1 MSLSRTKAQLLK
13 LLADQ
18 DSKVIALSGRWG
30 TGKTHLWGEVV
41 AASGDER
48 VKASLYVSLF
58 GLSSVDQIKR
68 KLIES
73 AAPGIEAHPNI
84 WEGAQKAVTA
94 GIKALSGF
102 HKGFEALN
110 DLNLLLLAPAMLG
123 EKVIV
128 IDDIERKHE
137 KLGIDEVMGFI
148 DEYTQR
154 HKSRFI
160 LILNSDQLAKKQV
173 WDTLR
178 EKVIDEEIRLTT
190 TPEEAFEIAA
200 ALSPSQYAKAI
211 KTASITCGL
220 TNIRIIRKVIKAANR
235 ILGNRD
241 LSSAIQ
247 ARVVPSIVLLSAIH
261 YKGLIEGPDFQFVL
275 GVGSASDW
283 AEFARDRDHEPT
295 EEEKLRSKWRMLVRE
310 LGILGCDEFEAM
322 VVHFL
327 ESGLFD
333 EADLVATIDRYI
345 AENQQMEAR
354 EKVSQFLF
362 KELWDHRISEDQI
375 IAEALELPKIA
386 GLLDPYAAT
395 QLQESLSE
403 YPNGADIGQDIID
416 RWIESFRANSPP
428 QVSDDNPFN
437 RPLHPSIKAAFA
449 AINAKAQ
456 DRLTV
461 VDACTTIIEQSGWG
475 AMEEVAM
482 RRTTV
487 ADFETAIREMDVDSL
502 RKFMRR
508 MIEMSL
514 QPQAYKQHFGDATD
528 RFVEACRLIA
538 NDQNSPRLARLI
550 RLLFAKTA
558 LAPRLEKQDGVEQP
572 TPAEGLPQ

>member
-41 AASGDER
+41 AASEDER

-190 TPEEAFEIAA
+190 TPEEAFEIAT
-200 ALSPSQYAKAI
+200 ALSPSQYAEAI

-235 ILGNRD
+235 ILGDRE

-416 RWIESFRANSPP
+416 RWIESFRANPPP

>member
-41 AASGDER
+41 AASEDER

-283 AEFARDRDHEPT
+283 SEFARDRDHEPT

-322 VVHFL
+322 VVQFL

-416 RWIESFRANSPP
+416 RWVESFRANPPP

-487 ADFETAIREMDVDSL
+487 ADFETAVREMDVDSL

-550 RLLFAKTA
+550 RLLFARTA

>member
-30 TGKTHLWGEVV
+30 TGKTHLWNEVV
-41 AASGDER
+41 AASEDDR
-48 VKASLYVSLF
+48 VNASLYVSLF

-73 AAPGIEAHPNI
+73 AAPGIETHPSI

-200 ALSPSQYAKAI
+200 ALSPSQYAEAI

-220 TNIRIIRKVIKAANR
+220 TNIRIIRKVIKAAHR
-235 ILGNRD
+235 ILGDRE

-275 GVGSASDW
+275 GVGSVSDW
-283 AEFARDRDHEPT
+283 AEFSRDSDHEPT
-295 EEEKLRSKWRMLVRE
+295 EDENLRSKWQMLIRE
-310 LGILGCDEFEAM
+310 LGVLGCDEFEAM
-322 VVHFL
+322 VVQFL

-333 EADLVATIDRYI
+333 EGDLIATIDRYV
-345 AENQQMEAR
+345 AENQQMEAK
-354 EKVSQFLF
+354 EKANQFLV
-362 KELWDHRISEDQI
+362 KELWNHRITEEQL
-375 IAEALELPKIA
+375 IAEAATLLDIA
-386 GLLDPYAAT
+386 GFLDPYTAT
-395 QLQESLSE
+395 QLNETLAA
-403 YPNGADIGQDIID
+403 YPNGISISQAIID
-416 RWIESFRANSPP
+416 RWIESFLANPP
-428 QVSDDNPFN
+428 CHVNDDNPFN
-437 RPLHPSIKAAFA
+437 RPLHPAIKDVFSD
-449 AINAKAQ
+449 INANAQ
-456 DRLTV
+456 EKLTV
-461 VDACTTIIEQSGWG
+461 VDVCTTIVEQNGWG
-475 AMEEVAM
+475 SMEEVAM
-482 RRTTV
+482 RRATV
-487 ADFETAIREMDVDSL
+487 ADFETAIRGMEIDSL

-514 QPQAYKQHFGDATD
+514 QPQVYKQHFGEATD
-528 RFVEACRLIA
+528 RFVEACRLIV
-538 NDQNSPRLARLI
+538 NDQKSPRLARLV
-550 RLLFAKTA
+550 RALFAKTV
-558 LAPRLEKQDGVEQP
+558 LAPRLE
-572 TPAEGLPQ
+572 

>member
-41 AASGDER
+41 AASEDER

-190 TPEEAFEIAA
+190 TPEEAFEIAT
-200 ALSPSQYAKAI
+200 ALSPSQYAEAI

-235 ILGNRD
+235 ILGDRE

-322 VVHFL
+322 VVQFL

-416 RWIESFRANSPP
+416 RWVESFRANPPP

-550 RLLFAKTA
+550 RLLFARTA